1 MDSAISAG
9 LAPLAS
15 PRDSI
20 IDDTSS
26 GDWPGYAA
34 SDLKDG
40 GQAAAEGGAQ
50 SLWDAR
56 SETAAAAQWSPQPS
70 LSQRPLLTRLRRVDR
85 RRARLEPF
93 SPFAAQN

>member
-34 SDLKDG
+34 SDLKDR
-40 GQAAAEGGAQ
+40 GQEAAEGGAQ

-56 SETAAAAQWSPQPS
+56 SETAAAAQWFPQPS
-70 LSQRPLLTRLRRVDR
+70 LSQRPLLTRLRRHDR
-85 RRARLEPF
+85 RLEPF